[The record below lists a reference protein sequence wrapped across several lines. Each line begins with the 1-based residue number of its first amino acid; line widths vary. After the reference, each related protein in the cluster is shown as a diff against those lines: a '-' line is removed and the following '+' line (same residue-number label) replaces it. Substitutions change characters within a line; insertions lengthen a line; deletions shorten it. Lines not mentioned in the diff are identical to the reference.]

1 MNLKKIDTV
10 SPCGSFFYIKYKSQ
24 HVTSDRVDKDQH
36 LYDEKWRLESVRPET
51 KLGAFLINIQRI
63 VSAESF
69 IQVGI
74 SGINPQSKDTAC

>member
-1 MNLKKIDTV
+1 MNLKKIETV
-10 SPCGSFFYIKYKSQ
+10 FSLWFLFYIKYKSQ
-24 HVTSDRVDKDQH
+24 HVTSDRADKDQH
-36 LYDEKWRLESVRPET
+36 LYDDKWRLESVRPET